1 MSEIEEIKQ
10 LQQINP
16 LFSTCKVR
24 VLYTGLNRNMSII
37 TKEAVEKALPT
48 LKYIPIVGEFSLEAK
63 DFKGHGGTIDLDS
76 YKYIHT
82 TKPYGVVP
90 ETATVS
96 WEEVEGRDGIT
107 REYLTIEGCYL
118 WTGRYEEAFSVI
130 ERGKGQS
137 MEIEVNDGV
146 WDEEQNAYRIDDFVF
161 SSLCILG
168 DDTEPAFEDANITA
182 YSLNRESFEQELSVM
197 LKELK
202 FSLNNIK
209 EEDKMT
215 LEQLLEKYSVTT
227 EELDANEIAYADVS
241 LEDLE
246 VSLEAYAK
254 AKKKK
259 DEEDEKA
266 KAKGD
271 EGDEDK
277 KEDPKA
283 KEEPKAKED
292 DEEDD
297 EDKKKKKGKKFTQE
311 DFEALQSELET
322 LKKENKILK
331 AFKQGVEEQ
340 AKADEEAKAKAKHE
354 ADAQAIFTENGLD
367 EEDVKDLDVHAFT
380 LEELEEKAFAIL
392 GRKFAKQGF
401 SKQEPK
407 AKEDEGIKVKVQT
420 KKTED
425 DTSSESRYGDIF
437 EK

>member
-1 MSEIEEIKQ
+1 MKFQAQVSEIEQ
-10 LQQINP
+10 LQQVNP

-48 LKYIPIVGEFSLEAK
+48 LKYIPIVGEFSLEAQ

-90 ETATVS
+90 DTAVAS
-96 WEEVEGRDGIT
+96 WEEVKGRDGIT

-137 MEIEVNDGV
+137 MEIEVTEGN
-146 WDEEQNAYRIDDFVF
+146 WDKEQDAYRIDEFVF

-182 YSLNRESFEQELSVM
+182 YSLDRESFEQELSVM

-202 FSLNNIK
+202 FSLENIK

-227 EELDANEIAYADVS
+227 EELDANEIAYADVAI
-241 LEDLE
+241 EDLE
-246 VSLEAYAK
+246 ATIEAYAK
-254 AKKKK
+254 KKKK
-259 DEEDEKA
+259 DEEDDKA

-271 EGDEDK
+271 
-277 KEDPKA
+277 
-283 KEEPKAKED
+283 
-292 DEEDD
+292 
-297 EDKKKKKGKKFTQE
+297 
-311 DFEALQSELET
+311 
-322 LKKENKILK
+322 
-331 AFKQGVEEQ
+331 
-340 AKADEEAKAKAKHE
+340 
-354 ADAQAIFTENGLD
+354 
-367 EEDVKDLDVHAFT
+367 
-380 LEELEEKAFAIL
+380 
-392 GRKFAKQGF
+392 
-401 SKQEPK
+401 
-407 AKEDEGIKVKVQT
+407 
-420 KKTED
+420 
-425 DTSSESRYGDIF
+425 
-437 EK
+437 